1 MWKKRNTKG
10 ILKWVLRIGLIFIG
24 LFIALLLFVR
34 SEWGQNLI
42 ITKVTD
48 YISERANTKVALG
61 RLYITFS
68 GNVYLEEFYL
78 EDRAGDTLVYV
89 KELEANLPI
98 RPLIFSREI
107 VLKSLEAN
115 GLVANVHREAD
126 NENFNFS
133 FLVSAFENEE
143 PITPEKPENPGKIE
157 IGTINFSDFKITY
170 TDDFLGIASRIN
182 LGSLSLDTRSTDF
195 VAIRFNLDDFE
206 LENTEVYYKQ
216 TKVFPVSK
224 DTTETN
230 NPFFYLKKGSIKDVK
245 VHYEVV
251 PENLLANFYLNDL
264 NTEKVEFNLAENN
277 FGMATFELANS
288 TIFLNLPKPDTTEQ
302 QQNAMLE
309 AGFSWPQLTT
319 RLDNLTLRN
328 NTFTLKSGSLDA
340 MGNTAMKGLEFTAI
354 SLQAKDLLYKPGQV
368 KFNLESTS
376 FVEAGGFYLK
386 NFTAQVLAD
395 NQSAQLSNVAVEVN
409 NSFLNGSF
417 TVSYTSLETFVQNP
431 EQGVL
436 DLRVPDFHVNLE
448 DVARFNDSLAQNPYV
463 IKAVEKPII
472 GQLYA
477 NGNLDAI
484 LFKNS
489 NARWGEDTALEFE
502 GSLLKVLGGSALAYD
517 FENIKFRSVKEDL
530 ENFLPQEFNIYLPDT
545 VLINAKGAGNLKE
558 IHTEIALET
567 TLGSAHLN
575 ADMVIAEL
583 FELESQ
589 LVFDELQLGK
599 LLQNEQLGELSSSIT
614 LTGKGNSLNDLTA
627 HLKGDFSRLQINGYD
642 YAGLHL
648 EGRTLLG
655 KGDILLSFK
664 DENLDFESRTAIVL
678 DSLNS
683 KIRMDLNLK
692 GADLLALGFTQKD
705 VKLSSELYVNFDGN
719 TNNFDISGG
728 ISQGVIVF
736 EEGQYNID
744 KTDFSAS
751 AHDDRTALE
760 IKGTMLNAS
769 LLSNTSP
776 EKSIAAIK
784 NQLGSYLYDK
794 QEADTVSGSPV
805 ILDFK
810 MLLRPER
817 FMNTGLV
824 SGDTQLDSITVA
836 GNFNSDAKSLNASL
850 HIPHVAY
857 ESGTL
862 DSLLIT
868 ITGDESELVF
878 SAGLAALAYD
888 PLNIKKTNLTGSL
901 KDKTL
906 SFGFNSFDDTEKLM
920 GVDGLFT
927 FYSDSN
933 SLRFDPSTLVFNK
946 NKWTIPASNLL
957 VFGKD
962 KIQFQDMTLERNGEK
977 LAFTNTVL
985 GIDEEHIGVFFE
997 NFRLQT
1003 FLSFLN
1009 PDKALARG
1017 VVKGNFIL
1025 VNPFGASGV
1034 VADFDIGEFSVLE
1047 NALGNLSLNASTEA
1061 FRDYEFNLALK
1072 DGGMDLDLNGD
1083 YVADVLGAQ
1092 LHLDLKLNE
1101 LQMQLLEGFSKG
1113 TIEDGKGTL
1122 SGIIEL
1128 RGTTVAPLYQGNLS
1142 FDEVSFKVAA
1152 LNALLQIKNSTVE
1165 IANEQLAF
1173 KNFVVQDLNNNN
1185 FSVDGLVRFKEISN
1199 PAFNLEF
1206 KTNKFQL
1213 LNSGREDN
1221 ELFYGTAVIDAD
1233 IKLNGNLNQPKIAGN
1248 LRVREETKVTYV
1260 VPKSQLDIE
1269 EAEGVVIFVN
1279 RADPNDILTRTKEE
1293 ESTEAFKG
1301 IDLQAIIEVAD
1312 NAILN
1317 VVIDER
1323 SGDNLQ
1329 VSGKADLNLNIDPN
1343 GIVGLSGRYVLNSGH
1358 YETSLYNLVKR
1369 RFEIEEGS
1377 TIVWRGNPLDADLN
1391 ITAIYKVSASAS
1403 PLMASL
1409 TSGQDANAVG
1419 KYRQVLPFWV
1429 YLNVEGQL
1437 LRPELSFVL
1446 DMPQDEQ
1453 GALGGAVYAQIRQ
1466 LNTQESE
1473 RNKQVFSLLTLNRF
1487 FPTSGSDGSG
1497 GGTASLARN
1506 NVNQVLSDE
1515 LNTFSNRLMGNT
1527 GFELD
1532 FDLDS
1537 FTDYQGEN
1545 PQNRT
1550 QLNINAQ
1557 KKLFNDRLIVTAG
1570 SALDVEGSAQQGA
1583 ESAPIIGNI
1592 SLEYLLTENGQYR
1605 LKGFQKNQFQ
1615 NIIDG
1620 QLIVTGIAL
1629 IFNREFNRFSE
1640 LFAPIEKEEE
1650 ETEKDIPATKDQG
1663 ETEGKEKSKNL
1674 E

>member
-1 MWKKRNTKG
+1 MREKRTTKS

-34 SEWGQNLI
+34 SEWGQKII

-48 YISERANTKVALG
+48 YISERTNTKVALG
-61 RLYITFS
+61 RLYVTFS
-68 GNVYLEEFYL
+68 GNIYLEEFYL
-78 EDRAGDTLVYV
+78 EDRAGDTLAYV
-89 KELEANLPI
+89 KELKANLPI
-98 RPLIFSREI
+98 RPLIFGKEI
-107 VLKSLEAN
+107 VLKSLDVK
-115 GLVANVHREAD
+115 GLVANVRREA
-126 NENFNFS
+126 NIENFNFS
-133 FLVSAFENEE
+133 FLITAFESEE
-143 PITPEKPENPGKIE
+143 PITPKKRENSNKIE
-157 IGTINFSDFKITY
+157 IGTINFSDFTITFR
-170 TDDFLGIASRIN
+170 DDFLGIVSRIN
-182 LGSLSLDTRSTDF
+182 LGRLSLDARLTDF
-195 VAIRFNLDDFE
+195 EAIRFNLDDFE
-206 LENTEVYYKQ
+206 LENAEVYYKQ
-216 TKVFPVSK
+216 TEVFPVSQ
-224 DTTETN
+224 DTTETQ
-230 NPFFYLKKGSIKDVK
+230 NPFFYLKKGSIKNVK
-245 VHYEVV
+245 AHYEVV
-251 PENLLANFYLNDL
+251 PENLLASFYLNEF

-277 FGMATFELANS
+277 FGIATFELANS
-288 TIFLNLPKPDTTEQ
+288 TIFLNLPKSDTAEQ
-302 QQNAMLE
+302 QPIPMPE
-309 AGFSWPQLTT
+309 SEFSWPQITS
-319 RLDNLTLRN
+319 RLDTLTLSN
-328 NTFTLKSGSLDA
+328 NKFTLKSGTLDVV
-340 MGNTAMKGLEFTAI
+340 NNSAMKGLEFTAI
-354 SLQAKDLLYKPGQV
+354 SMQAKDLLYEPGQV
-368 KFNLESTS
+368 RFNLESMS
-376 FVEAGGFYLK
+376 FEEAGGFYLK
-386 NFTAQVLAD
+386 DFTVQALAD
-395 NQSAQLSNVAVEVN
+395 NQSAQLTNVALEVN
-409 NSFLNGSF
+409 KSSLNGSLS
-417 TVSYTSLETFVQNP
+417 VNYTSLETFIQNP
-431 EQGVL
+431 GQGEL
-436 DLRVPDFHVNLE
+436 DLRIPNFQIDIE
-448 DVARFNDSLAQNPYV
+448 DIVRFNDSLAQNPYV
-463 IKAVEKPII
+463 IKAREKPIV

-477 NGNLDAI
+477 NGSLDAI

-489 NARWGEDTALEFE
+489 NAQWGEDTALDFE
-502 GSLLKVLGGSALAYD
+502 GSLLKVMGGNALAYD

-530 ENFLPQEFNIYLPDT
+530 ENFLPQELNISIPDII
-545 VLINAKGAGNLKE
+545 VINAKGAGNLKA

-575 ADMVIAEL
+575 ADLDITEL

-589 LVFDELQLGK
+589 LVIEELQLGK
-599 LLQNEQLGELSSSIT
+599 LLQNEQLGVLSSSIT
-614 LTGKGNSLNDLTA
+614 LSGKGNNLNNLTA
-627 HLKGDFSRLQINGYD
+627 HLKGDFSRLQIKGYD
-642 YAGLHL
+642 YTGLHL
-648 EGRTLLG
+648 EGKTLLG

-664 DENLDFESRTAIVL
+664 DENLDFESRTAVVL

-683 KIRMDLNLK
+683 KIHMDLNLK
-692 GADLLALGFTQKD
+692 GADLLALGVIQKD
-705 VKLSSELYVNFDGN
+705 VKLSSELNVNFEGN
-719 TNNFDISGG
+719 TDSFDITGG

-736 EEGQYNID
+736 EEGQYSID
-744 KTDFSAS
+744 KTDFSVS
-751 AHDDRTALE
+751 AHEDRTALE

-776 EKSIAAIK
+776 EKSVAAIK
-784 NQLGSYLYDK
+784 NQLGSYLYDT
-794 QEADTVSGSPV
+794 QEVDATSASPV

-810 MLLRPER
+810 MLLRPEQ

-824 SGDTQLDSITVA
+824 SGDTELDSITVA
-836 GNFNSDAKSLNASL
+836 GDFNSATKSLNASL
-850 HIPHVAY
+850 HIPHVAH

-862 DSLLIT
+862 DSLLVT
-868 ITGDESELVF
+868 ITGDAYELVF

-888 PLNIKKTNLTGSL
+888 PLNIKKTSLQGSL

-920 GVDGLFT
+920 GVDGLFI
-927 FYSDSN
+927 FYSDST
-933 SLRFDPSTLVFNK
+933 SLSFDPSTLVFNK

-957 VFGKD
+957 VFGKNRL
-962 KIQFQDMTLERNGEK
+962 QFQDMILERNGEK
-977 LAFTNTVL
+977 LAFTNGVS

-1003 FLSFLN
+1003 FLGFLN

-1047 NALGNLSLNASTEA
+1047 NALGNLSLNASSEA

-1083 YVADVLGAQ
+1083 YVADVSGAQ

-1101 LQMQLLEGFSKG
+1101 LQMHLLEGFTKG
-1113 TIEDGKGTL
+1113 TIEDAKGAL

-1128 RGTTVAPLYQGNLS
+1128 RGTTVAPLYKGNLS
-1142 FDEVSFKVAA
+1142 FDDVSFKVAA

-1185 FSVDGLVRFKEISN
+1185 FTVDGLVRFKEISN
-1199 PAFNLEF
+1199 PAFDLEF
-1206 KTNKFQL
+1206 KTNTFQL

-1233 IKLNGNLNQPKIAGN
+1233 IKVNGNLNQPKIDGN
-1248 LRVREETKVTYV
+1248 LKVREETKVTYV
-1260 VPKSQLDIE
+1260 VPKSQLDME
-1269 EAEGVVIFVN
+1269 ETEGVVIFVN
-1279 RADPNDILTRTKEE
+1279 REEPNDILTRTKEE

-1301 IDLQAIIEVAD
+1301 IDLQAVIEVAD
-1312 NAILN
+1312 NAVLN

-1329 VSGKADLNLNIDPN
+1329 VSGKADLSLNIDPN

-1391 ITAIYKVSASAS
+1391 ITTIYKVSAAAS
-1403 PLMASL
+1403 PLMTSL
-1409 TSGQDANAVG
+1409 TSGQDANAVS

-1437 LRPELSFVL
+1437 VRPELSFAL

-1487 FPTSGSDGSG
+1487 FPVSGSDGSS

-1515 LNTFSNRLMGNT
+1515 LNTFSDRLMGNT
-1527 GFELD
+1527 GFDLD

-1557 KKLFNDRLIVTAG
+1557 KKLFNNRLIVTAG
-1570 SALDVEGSAQQGA
+1570 SALVVEGNAQQGA

-1640 LFAPIEKEEE
+1640 LFAPTEEE
-1650 ETEKDIPATKDQG
+1650 EKETEKDTPATKVQK
-1663 ETEGKEKSKNL
+1663 ETGGKEKSKI
-1674 E
+1674 